1 MQALLDKGLD
11 ALGIA
16 SSPQQREQWLAYV
29 QLLAKWNKAY
39 NLTAV
44 RDPREMVS
52 RHLLDSLSVATSITG
67 NRLLDVGAGAGI
79 PSIPLAILWPERQL
93 TALDSNGKKTRFMD
107 QARIELRLNNFR
119 VVQSRVEAYQSDT
132 LFDGILSRAY
142 ASLTDFV
149 NSSQHLLA
157 ADGYFWAM
165 KAQRDEAELS
175 ALPKPYK
182 VSACLR
188 LQVPDCKA
196 ERHLIVIQKTAGTE
210 AETLPDGIAAS

>member
-1 MQALLDKGLD
+1 MQALLDKGL
-11 ALGIA
+11 ATLEIA
-16 SSPQQREQWLAYV
+16 ATPQQRAQWLAYV

-52 RHLLDSLSVATSITG
+52 RHLLDSLSVAKHITG

-93 TALDSNGKKTRFMD
+93 TALDSNGKKTRFMG
-107 QARIELRLNNFR
+107 QARIELGLGNFR
-119 VVQSRVEAYQSDT
+119 VVQSRVEDYQSDV

-142 ASLTDFV
+142 ASLADFV
-149 NSSQHLLA
+149 RSSQHLLA
-157 ADGYFWAM
+157 ADGCFWAM
-165 KAQRDEAELS
+165 KAQLDPAELS
-175 ALPKPYK
+175 DLPKPFK

-188 LQVPDCKA
+188 LQVPDCNA
-196 ERHLIVIQKTAGTE
+196 ERHLISCEPSLTE
-210 AETLPDGIAAS
+210 